1 MRRRRFRRSRCSSRP
16 QSGSP
21 GSSPTTPCI
30 VMDRAQE
37 VHTEPPGEAYP
48 LADGAPAP
56 GVEAGGVGGAV
67 VVVEVDVV
75 CCAKTPTAIVTVA
88 PAATL
93 WPASGLC
100 WTTPPPLVGSVTLRE
115 TVFEEKP
122 ALVNVAIAWA
132 SLWPTTEG
140 APTFLSA

>member
-1 MRRRRFRRSRCSSRP
+1 
-16 QSGSP
+16 
-21 GSSPTTPCI
+21 
-30 VMDRAQE
+30 MDRAQE

-88 PAATL
+88 LTPEPKVAVSYPSD
-93 WPASGLC
+93 WP
-100 WTTPPPLVGSVTLRE
+100 
-115 TVFEEKP
+115 
-122 ALVNVAIAWA
+122 
-132 SLWPTTEG
+132 
-140 APTFLSA
+140 